1 MDGLAGHFMVFCS
14 LFEFPASHA
23 SLLTKQETDLE
34 PWLQLW
40 VVDYNQLK
48 GQASASA
55 RKQTGSLAVRDLST
69 IVKASDVTETE
80 NITTL
85 FVVVGKHTKKDW
97 LENYETLSDYVVR
110 AACFCCRI
118 PLPLSSTNN

>member
-1 MDGLAGHFMVFCS
+1 MFGHQARVVR
-14 LFEFPASHA
+14 
-23 SLLTKQETDLE
+23 
-34 PWLQLW
+34 LQMR

-85 FVVVGKHTKKDW
+85 FVIVGKHTKKDW

-110 AACFCCRI
+110 LADCS
-118 PLPLSSTNN
+118 PS

>member
-1 MDGLAGHFMVFCS
+1 M
-14 LFEFPASHA
+14 
-23 SLLTKQETDLE
+23 
-34 PWLQLW
+34 
-40 VVDYNQLK
+40 VDYNQLK

-110 AACFCCRI
+110 ASW
-118 PLPLSSTNN
+118 LSHLVSHASPFN